1 MITLV
6 CSKCKHEFGAAL
18 NLLRCPS
25 CDEGLVEPIRPTGR
39 ADPLAN
45 PSSIWA
51 FASILPPIPAE
62 ARVSLGEG
70 GTPLLRLPRDGQSRW
85 VKWEGTGPTLSYK
98 DRFNAVNF
106 SVARALGA
114 AGVAL
119 ISTGNAG
126 LSATAYGAAAGMPVR
141 VISTPAI
148 PRIIRDQIIA
158 LGGEIRLVDPTETH
172 AELRRALGD
181 GWLPGSRSVPAIDVT
196 PFGSEGY
203 KTIAYEIVGA
213 LGQAPAAVLTPVGGG
228 DGISGIARGFEE
240 MYAAG
245 TIARMPRLYGARTG
259 SQLAPSIANDE
270 VGGHALAAI
279 ERAGG
284 ALVQVSEA
292 QMLAATREL
301 AGNGLSAEPASACAW
316 AAADLIAANS
326 NDAVVSVV
334 TGHGVKWGGIGP
346 ASSHA
351 AA

>member
-6 CSKCKHEFGAAL
+6 CSKCSHEFGAAL
-18 NLLRCPS
+18 NQLRCPA
-25 CDEGLVEPIRPTGR
+25 CDEGLVEPVSPNGR
-39 ADPLAN
+39 ARPLATL
-45 PSSIWA
+45 SSIWD
-51 FASILPPIPAE
+51 FAAILPPIPPE
-62 ARVSLGEG
+62 ARVTLGEG
-70 GTPLLRLPRDGQSRW
+70 GTPLLRMPRDGQARW
-85 VKWEGTGPTLSYK
+85 VKWEGSGPTLSYK
-98 DRFNAVNF
+98 DRFNAVNI

-114 AGVAL
+114 SGVAL

-126 LSATAYGAAAGMPVR
+126 LSATAYGAAAGLPVR
-141 VISTPAI
+141 VVSTPAM

-158 LGGEIRLVDPTETH
+158 LGGELRLVDPAETH

-181 GWLPGSRSVPAIDVT
+181 GWLPGSRSVPAVDVT
-196 PFGSEGY
+196 PFGCEGY

-213 LGQAPAAVLTPVGGG
+213 LGYAPAAVLAPVGGG
-228 DGISGIARGFEE
+228 DGIRGIARGFEE

-245 TIARMPRLYGARTG
+245 TIARMPRLYGARTS

-270 VGGHALAAI
+270 VGKHATAAI

-301 AGNGLSAEPASACAW
+301 ARSGLVAEPASACAW
-316 AAADLIAANS
+316 AAAELVAANGS
-326 NDAVVSVV
+326 DDLVSVV

-346 ASSHA
+346 ASTH
-351 AA
+351 